1 MILAFLAHSSH
12 TRSPDSGGA
21 REAAALPTGR
31 ESAVVC
37 TPAAAAAEASAAEW
51 EGVEAKGGERSSQKL
66 RVRYE
71 SGSKSINLKK
81 KANKGGALFFYTNTS
96 ERGARGRGAPRTF
109 STSSSASAPH
119 ISTPRSSRLPLY
131 HPTEMVVPP
140 AASAAAAVGV
150 PSGVSSVSRGCAKR
164 RSMQKR
170 VSKVVRRR
178 CRSERPHEELI
189 IRLRV
194 GSTTR

>member
-1 MILAFLAHSSH
+1 MCVASMCIFFIALALPDLLVKTLILAFLAHSSH
-12 TRSPDSGGA
+12 TRSPDSSGA

-81 KANKGGALFFYTNTS
+81 KANKGGA
-96 ERGARGRGAPRTF
+96 
-109 STSSSASAPH
+109 
-119 ISTPRSSRLPLY
+119 
-131 HPTEMVVPP
+131 
-140 AASAAAAVGV
+140 
-150 PSGVSSVSRGCAKR
+150 
-164 RSMQKR
+164 
-170 VSKVVRRR
+170 
-178 CRSERPHEELI
+178 
-189 IRLRV
+189 
-194 GSTTR
+194 